1 MVIMKTIVLMLII
14 IFSLS
19 ASIISTK
26 ISTTIIE
33 YMLIIN
39 ALYILFEMSKLI
51 RNSKL
56 HKI

>member
-1 MVIMKTIVLMLII
+1 MVIMKTVVLMLII

>member
-1 MVIMKTIVLMLII
+1 MKTIVLMLII

-19 ASIISTK
+19 VSIISSK